1 MLTWRRVGSHGMAS
15 ECGTYRCGKVYIE
28 GCTLYELWRGE
39 RLIATCNDFAEV
51 MGAAELAE
59 RGLLP

>member
-1 MLTWRRVGSHGMAS
+1 MAS